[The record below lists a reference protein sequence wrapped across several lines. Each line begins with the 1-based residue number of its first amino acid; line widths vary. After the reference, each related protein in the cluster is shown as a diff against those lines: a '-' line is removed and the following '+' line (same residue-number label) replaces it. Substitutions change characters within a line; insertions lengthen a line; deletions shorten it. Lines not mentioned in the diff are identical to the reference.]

1 VGGVVNEGGVLMTD
15 HAASSFPD
23 AIVLAGGAGRRLGGV
38 DKAALAVGGKSL
50 LDRVLAAVE
59 ESPVVVVVGPPR
71 LAARSVLFTSEH
83 PAGGG
88 PAAALA
94 AGLPMVTG
102 DFVAV
107 LAADLPF
114 VTADIVRH
122 LAAQIGSR
130 SGALVVDGDGNDQLL
145 VGVWRIASLR
155 DAVSAAGP
163 LANRGLHNML
173 GRLNPVRVVLP
184 PLQPGMIEPQA
195 WWDCDTPADVR
206 RAEEYT

>member
-1 VGGVVNEGGVLMTD
+1 MT
-15 HAASSFPD
+15 FPD

-38 DKAALAVGGKSL
+38 DKAALVVGGKSL
-50 LDRVLAAVE
+50 LDRVLAAVDD
-59 ESPVVVVVGPPR
+59 SPVVVVVGPPR
-71 LAARSVLFTSEH
+71 LTARPVLFTSEQ

-107 LAADLPF
+107 LAVDLPF
-114 VTADIVRH
+114 VTADVVRH
-122 LAAQIGSR
+122 LAAQVGTS
-130 SGALVVDGDGNDQLL
+130 SGALIVDADGNDQLL
-145 VGVWRIASLR
+145 VGVWRTAALR

-163 LANRGLHNML
+163 LANRGLHHML

-184 PLQPGMIEPQA
+184 PAEPLLVSPSQGGRRATQPEA
-195 WWDCDTPADVR
+195 WWDCDTPADVQ

>member
-1 VGGVVNEGGVLMTD
+1 VANEGGVLMTD
-15 HAASSFPD
+15 LVASSFPD
-23 AIVLAGGAGRRLGGV
+23 AIVLAGGSGRRLGGV
-38 DKAALAVGGKSL
+38 DKAALVVGGKSL
-50 LDRVLAAVE
+50 LDRVLAAVD

-71 LAARSVLFTSEH
+71 LTARPVLFTSEQ

-94 AGLPMVTG
+94 AGLPMVSG
-102 DFVAV
+102 DFAAV

-145 VGVWRIASLR
+145 VGVWRTASLR

-163 LANRGLHNML
+163 LANRGLHHML

-184 PLQPGMIEPQA
+184 PFQPGTIEPQA

-206 RAEEYT
+206 RAEEHT